1 MVRRHGVAWR
11 GTEPGIW
18 CPIPPL
24 PVTRGEARILC
35 DAYATYFMPTR
46 VTPKLREDVGLLV
59 AVHCEDG
66 SMLMRV
72 VWPRHSTGE
81 LRNKGERDA
90 ISTAS
95 HSF

>member
-1 MVRRHGVAWR
+1 
-11 GTEPGIW
+11 
-18 CPIPPL
+18 
-24 PVTRGEARILC
+24 
-35 DAYATYFMPTR
+35 MPTR